1 MQQVETG
8 SRFWW
13 RALDARSPEPV
24 TPPPSSPP
32 ISYAPP
38 FAPKP
43 VAKPQATRQPA
54 NPYALQIP
62 KADRRRRMPS
72 RARHAPAVALML
84 SVLIMAS
91 GTAAALL
98 RPDLIDRR
106 AIEDKAAGYKTAL
119 LVAAGFGISQVSV
132 TGHRYTLDRDVFD
145 ALDLPN
151 VKTFA
156 DLDSAAALKRI
167 ERLPWV
173 ETAQITRVYPGTVS
187 IEIRERLPY
196 AQWNRGD
203 RRFLIDATGRVLG
216 PVAAN
221 QTWDLP
227 LVAGEGASA
236 EAPLLLTAIGRMGE
250 LSRNFSHAER
260 ITSRRWSVVMKNGS
274 RIELGA
280 DRDHEGLAQVAG
292 NSELRRAL
300 AGPPV
305 VVDVRTPGRIAV
317 RPLGPV
323 GSAALIP
330 VPQNQVAAAATGAP

>member
-1 MQQVETG
+1 LQQVETG

-24 TPPPSSPP
+24 APPPSPP
-32 ISYAPP
+32 ISYAPVVL
-38 FAPKP
+38 PKP
-43 VAKPQATRQPA
+43 PAKPQAARQPA

-62 KADRRRRMPS
+62 KADRRRLSSS
-72 RARHAPAVALML
+72 RARRAPVVGLTLSAL
-84 SVLIMAS
+84 LIAS
-91 GTAAALL
+91 GTAAVLL
-98 RPDLIDRR
+98 RPDLVDRR
-106 AIEDKAAGYKTAL
+106 AIEDKVAGYKTKL

-156 DLDSAAALKRI
+156 DLESAAALKRI

-173 ETAQITRVYPGTVS
+173 ETAQITRVYPGTLT

-196 AQWNRGD
+196 AQWRRGD
-203 RRFLIDATGRVLG
+203 KNFLIDATGRVLG

-227 LVAGEGASA
+227 LVSGEGASA
-236 EAPLLLTAIGRMGE
+236 EAPLLLTAIGRTGE

-274 RIELGA
+274 RIELAA
-280 DRDHEGLAQVAG
+280 DRDHEGLAQVAA

-300 AGPPV
+300 SGSPV
-305 VVDVRTPGRIAV
+305 VIDVRTPGRIAV
-317 RPLGPV
+317 RPLGSA
-323 GSAALIP
+323 GSAALSGA
-330 VPQNQVAAAATGAP
+330 PQSQVAAAATGAP